1 MPSFVNGK
9 THLMDHSLI
18 PFAIMT
24 SILLCGCAPLCSHKR
39 PASLGDPPATAQI
52 PVRSGDIIFISVP
65 YYLFRKV
72 STATQCQANHVGIV
86 FHDPKRGWLVAESAV
101 PVSRYTPLEK
111 FIARS
116 RGGWC
121 EIRRLKTGLTD
132 AQLAALRAQSDARM
146 GVVYHT
152 GFRYESRRQF
162 CSKFVY
168 DVYQSAL
175 GVKVGELETFSH
187 LLNRN
192 PEAGLGF
199 WRVWFFGRVPWN
211 RITVTPASQF
221 ESGLLKTVWR
231 SEDRRSS
238 STETMKKP
246 SIIN

>member
-1 MPSFVNGK
+1 
-9 THLMDHSLI
+9 MDHSLL
-18 PFAIMT
+18 PFAIIL
-24 SILLCGCAPLCSHKR
+24 SILLCGCAPLCSSKRQRAQRVR
-39 PASLGDPPATAQI
+39 PASQTQLGTGFAKDAPAARI
-52 PVRSGDIIFISVP
+52 PVRPGDIIFISVP
-65 YYLFRKV
+65 NYLFRKV
-72 STATQCQANHVGIV
+72 STATLCPANHVGIV

-116 RGGWC
+116 HGGWC
-121 EIRRLKTGLTD
+121 EIRRLKAGITE
-132 AQLAALRAQSDARM
+132 AQVEALRAECDARM

-175 GVKVGELETFSH
+175 GIQVGELETFSH
-187 LLNRN
+187 LLDRN

-199 WRVWFFGRVPWN
+199 WRVWFFGQIPWS
-211 RITVTPASQF
+211 RLTVTPASQF

-231 SEDRRSS
+231 NRTGHR
-238 STETMKKP
+238 
-246 SIIN
+246 